1 MAMTTMDERPA
12 VTWARVD
19 RDFYVAST
27 PQYFLGTVDRDA
39 SGSFV
44 ARDMRSE
51 VIGTFSDLAS
61 ATAVVENNRDGRS
74 ALITPSSDREAE
86 R

>member
-1 MAMTTMDERPA
+1 MMTSMDQPPA

-61 ATAVVENNRDGRS
+61 ATDAVENHKGSRS
-74 ALITPSSDREAE
+74 ALMTPTSDREGE